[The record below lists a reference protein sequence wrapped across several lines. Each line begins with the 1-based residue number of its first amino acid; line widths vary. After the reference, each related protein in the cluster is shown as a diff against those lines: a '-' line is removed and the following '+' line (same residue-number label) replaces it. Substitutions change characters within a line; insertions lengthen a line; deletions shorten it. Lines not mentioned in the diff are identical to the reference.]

1 MIILLYEVTVMLIK
15 RTQYLENIRR
25 FYESNLI
32 KVLTGIRRC
41 GKSVLLSQ
49 IKDELVSEHGISKDH
64 IISINFEDVKFSK
77 IKGYVK
83 LNDYVLKQ
91 ITDDDKYYIFLDE
104 IQHVN
109 QFEKTLASLKATQNV
124 SIFVTGSNSKLL
136 SGRLASL
143 LVGRCKEFKIMPF
156 TYNEFLNYYK
166 ENGLML
172 PEKPLQNYIRF
183 GGMPQRMDYES
194 EEDIKEYL
202 KSIYY
207 GIIDKDIC
215 NTKAKINKETFIT
228 LSKYI
233 ISNVTKE
240 FSVTSI
246 VDYYNQNNS
255 DKIYNENVYRYLEKL
270 EKACLISRVKRYDVA
285 TKRTLKHV
293 EKQFVVDNGFMLA
306 CNDSNKIF
314 IAHALENLVY
324 NELLYRGYDVKIG
337 KTYKGEIDF
346 VAMKDGKKCFIQVAY
361 LLSSDDVIEREFGAY
376 DSVRDPSPKYVLS
389 LDEYDMSK
397 DGIIHFNI
405 EEWLLNKV
413 DVTLS

>member
-1 MIILLYEVTVMLIK
+1 MYEVIVMLIK

-49 IKDELVSEHGISKDH
+49 IKDELVSECGISKDH

-83 LNDYVLKQ
+83 LNDYILKQ
-91 ITDDDKYYIFLDE
+91 ITDDNKYYIFLDE

-376 DSVRDPSPKYVLS
+376 DSVRDPSPKYVFS